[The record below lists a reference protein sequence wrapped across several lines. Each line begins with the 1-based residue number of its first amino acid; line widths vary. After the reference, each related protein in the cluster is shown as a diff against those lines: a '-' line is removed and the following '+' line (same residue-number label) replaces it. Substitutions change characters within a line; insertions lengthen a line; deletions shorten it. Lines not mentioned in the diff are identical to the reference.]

1 MRRDFP
7 TGSLA
12 HFLLVILLPIQ
23 LEKINKLPSLQTDL
37 IRRIMIDA
45 QNFDTRWWLG
55 AVAVVMGTLVILTL
69 GTCIVL
75 YKECRDAPGIKTI
88 S

>member
-1 MRRDFP
+1 
-7 TGSLA
+7 
-12 HFLLVILLPIQ
+12 
-23 LEKINKLPSLQTDL
+23 
-37 IRRIMIDA
+37 MIDA